1 MKKAKTDTGLI
12 KKAPDARARASKK
25 TGEKALS
32 AKKTKARNAKTK
44 ARNAKTTEARDA
56 KTTEAKKPRKQG
68 GKGRPFRS
76 HDWGTY
82 APGNKAP
89 RMYSEDELKGIVKK
103 AAKAANT
110 RIRTL
115 ERKNLSDKSPAYKW
129 LQKRTEQEKPRFKE
143 GVTKMT
149 RAELEKQFIS
159 LREFM
164 IKKTSTVTGYRETVE
179 KKVERAREM
188 GFTGTPEELGDLFD
202 RYMTEKNEQLYGSE
216 VIYQAITSNQID
228 NLQQIA
234 QEFQGKVEKDKLQ
247 GAIIL
252 QMLRNRRGR

>member
-1 MKKAKTDTGLI
+1 MKKALTDTGLV
-12 KKAPDARARASKK
+12 KKADEAGATKRKSSGKK
-25 TGEKALS
+25 GGKAALS
-32 AKKTKARNAKTK
+32 APKARKTKSKPKKTAEPKN
-44 ARNAKTTEARDA
+44 
-56 KTTEAKKPRKQG
+56 PRKQG

-115 ERKNLSDKSPAYKW
+115 ERKNLSDKAPAYKW

-164 IKKTSTVTGYRETVE
+164 IKKTSTVTGYRESVE

-234 QEFQGKVEKDKLQ
+234 QEFQGKVEKDKMQ

>member
-32 AKKTKARNAKTK
+32 AKKTK

-234 QEFQGKVEKDKLQ
+234 QEFQGKVEKDKMQ

-252 QMLRNRRGR
+252 QMLRNRLGR

>member
-32 AKKTKARNAKTK
+32 AKKTK

-164 IKKTSTVTGYRETVE
+164 IKKTSTVTGYREVVE

-216 VIYQAITSNQID
+216 VIYQAITSSQID

-234 QEFQGKVEKDKLQ
+234 QEFQGKVEKDKMQ

>member
-25 TGEKALS
+25 TGEKTLS
-32 AKKTKARNAKTK
+32 AKKTK

-68 GKGRPFRS
+68 GQGRPFRS

-89 RMYSEDELKGIVKK
+89 RMYSEDELKGIVKR

-143 GVTKMT
+143 GVSKMT

-164 IKKTSTVTGYRETVE
+164 IKKTSTVTGYRESVE
-179 KKVERAREM
+179 KKVERARDM

-234 QEFQGKVEKDKLQ
+234 QEFQGKVEKDKMQ

>member
-32 AKKTKARNAKTK
+32 AKKTKARNAKT
-44 ARNAKTTEARDA
+44 TEARDA

-68 GKGRPFRS
+68 GKGRPFRC

-216 VIYQAITSNQID
+216 VLYQAITSNQID

-234 QEFQGKVEKDKLQ
+234 QEFQGKVEKDKMQ

-252 QMLRNRRGR
+252 QMLRNRRGI

>member
-12 KKAPDARARASKK
+12 KKAPDARARTSKK
-25 TGEKALS
+25 TGETALS
-32 AKKTKARNAKTK
+32 AKKTKARS
-44 ARNAKTTEARDA
+44 AKTTEAKDA

-89 RMYSEDELKGIVKK
+89 RMYSEDELKGIVRK

-164 IKKTSTVTGYRETVE
+164 IKKTSTVTGYRESVE

-234 QEFQGKVEKDKLQ
+234 QEFQGKVEKDKMQ

>member
-1 MKKAKTDTGLI
+1 MKKAKTDTGLV
-12 KKAPDARARASKK
+12 KKAPDARARTSKK
-25 TGEKALS
+25 TGETALS
-32 AKKTKARNAKTK
+32 AKKTKARS
-44 ARNAKTTEARDA
+44 AKTTEAKDA

-89 RMYSEDELKGIVKK
+89 RMYSEDELKGIVKR

-164 IKKTSTVTGYRETVE
+164 IKKTSTVTGYREAVE

-234 QEFQGKVEKDKLQ
+234 QEFQGKVEKDKMQ

>member
-1 MKKAKTDTGLI
+1 MKKAKTDTGLV

-25 TGEKALS
+25 TGGKALS
-32 AKKTKARNAKTK
+32 AKKTKARS
-44 ARNAKTTEARDA
+44 AKTTEAKDA

-89 RMYSEDELKGIVKK
+89 RMYSEDELKGIVKR

-164 IKKTSTVTGYRETVE
+164 IKKTSTVTGYRESVE

-234 QEFQGKVEKDKLQ
+234 QEFQGKVEKDKMQ

>member
-32 AKKTKARNAKTK
+32 AKKTK

-89 RMYSEDELKGIVKK
+89 RMYSEDELRAIVKK

-164 IKKTSTVTGYRETVE
+164 IKKTSTVTGYRESVE

-202 RYMTEKNEQLYGSE
+202 RFMTEKNEQLYGSE

-234 QEFQGKVEKDKLQ
+234 QEFQGKVEKDKMQ

>member
-32 AKKTKARNAKTK
+32 AKKTK

-89 RMYSEDELKGIVKK
+89 RMYSEDELRAIVKK

-115 ERKNLSDKSPAYKW
+115 EKKNLSDKSPAYKW

-164 IKKTSTVTGYRETVE
+164 IKKTSTVTGYRESVE

-234 QEFQGKVEKDKLQ
+234 QEFQGKVEKDKMQ

>member
-12 KKAPDARARASKK
+12 KKAPDARARTSKK
-25 TGEKALS
+25 TGETALS
-32 AKKTKARNAKTK
+32 AKKTKARS
-44 ARNAKTTEARDA
+44 AKTTEAKDT

-89 RMYSEDELKGIVKK
+89 RMYSEDELRAIVKK
-103 AAKAANT
+103 AAIAANT

-115 ERKNLSDKSPAYKW
+115 EKKSLSDKAPAYKW

-164 IKKTSTVTGYRETVE
+164 IKKTSTVTGYRESVE

-234 QEFQGKVEKDKLQ
+234 QEFQGKVEKDKMQ

>member
-32 AKKTKARNAKTK
+32 AKKTK

-89 RMYSEDELKGIVKK
+89 RMYSEDELRDIVKK

-115 ERKNLSDKSPAYKW
+115 EKKSLSDKSPAYKW

-164 IKKTSTVTGYRETVE
+164 IKKTSTVTGYRESVE

-234 QEFQGKVEKDKLQ
+234 QEFQGRVEKDKMQ

>member
-32 AKKTKARNAKTK
+32 AKKTKARNAKT
-44 ARNAKTTEARDA
+44 TEAGDA

-89 RMYSEDELKGIVKK
+89 RMYSEDELRAIVKK

-115 ERKNLSDKSPAYKW
+115 EKKSLSDKSPAYKW

-159 LREFM
+159 LREFI
-164 IKKTSTVTGYRETVE
+164 IKKTSTVTGYRESVE

-234 QEFQGKVEKDKLQ
+234 QEFQGKVEKDKMQ

>member
-1 MKKAKTDTGLI
+1 MKKAKTDTGLV
-12 KKAPDARARASKK
+12 KKAPDARARTSKK
-25 TGEKALS
+25 TGETALS
-32 AKKTKARNAKTK
+32 AKKTKARS
-44 ARNAKTTEARDA
+44 AKTTEAKDA

-89 RMYSEDELKGIVKK
+89 RMYSEDELKDIVKK

-115 ERKNLSDKSPAYKW
+115 EKKSLSDKSPAYKW

-164 IKKTSTVTGYRETVE
+164 IKKTSTVTGYRESVE

-202 RYMTEKNEQLYGSE
+202 RFMTEKNEQLYGSE

-234 QEFQGKVEKDKLQ
+234 QEFQGRVEKDKMQ

>member
-25 TGEKALS
+25 AGEKALS
-32 AKKTKARNAKTK
+32 AKKTK

-143 GVTKMT
+143 GVSKMT

-164 IKKTSTVTGYRETVE
+164 IKKTSTVTGYRESVE

-234 QEFQGKVEKDKLQ
+234 QEFQGRVEKDKMQ

>member
-12 KKAPDARARASKK
+12 KKAPDARARTSKK
-25 TGEKALS
+25 TGETALS
-32 AKKTKARNAKTK
+32 AKKTKARS
-44 ARNAKTTEARDA
+44 AKTTEAKDA
-56 KTTEAKKPRKQG
+56 KTIEAKKPRKQG

-164 IKKTSTVTGYRETVE
+164 IKKTSTVTGYRESVE

-234 QEFQGKVEKDKLQ
+234 QEFQGKVEKDKMQ

>member
-32 AKKTKARNAKTK
+32 AKKTK

-89 RMYSEDELKGIVKK
+89 RMYSEDELRAIVKK

-115 ERKNLSDKSPAYKW
+115 EKKSLSDKSPAYKW

-164 IKKTSTVTGYRETVE
+164 IKKTSTVTGYRESVE

-234 QEFQGKVEKDKLQ
+234 QEFQSKVEKDKMQ

>member
-25 TGEKALS
+25 TGGKALS
-32 AKKTKARNAKTK
+32 AKKTK

-89 RMYSEDELKGIVKK
+89 RMYSEDELKGIVKR

-164 IKKTSTVTGYRETVE
+164 IKKTSTVTGYRESVE

-234 QEFQGKVEKDKLQ
+234 QEFQGKVEKDKMQ

>member
-12 KKAPDARARASKK
+12 KKAPDARARTSKK

-32 AKKTKARNAKTK
+32 AK
-44 ARNAKTTEARDA
+44 KTTEARDA

-89 RMYSEDELKGIVKK
+89 RMYSEDELRAIVKK

-110 RIRTL
+110 RMRTL
-115 ERKNLSDKSPAYKW
+115 EKKSLSDKSPAYKW

-143 GVTKMT
+143 GVTKLT

-164 IKKTSTVTGYRETVE
+164 IKKTSTVTGYRESVE

-202 RYMTEKNEQLYGSE
+202 RFMTEKNEQLYGSE

-234 QEFQGKVEKDKLQ
+234 QEFQGKVEKDKMQ

>member
-32 AKKTKARNAKTK
+32 AKKTK

-89 RMYSEDELKGIVKK
+89 RMYSEDELRAIVKK

-115 ERKNLSDKSPAYKW
+115 EKKSLSDKSPAYKW

-159 LREFM
+159 LREFI
-164 IKKTSTVTGYRETVE
+164 IKKTSTVTGYRESVE

-234 QEFQGKVEKDKLQ
+234 QEFQGKVEKDKMQ

>member
-12 KKAPDARARASKK
+12 KKAPDARARTSKK
-25 TGEKALS
+25 TGETALS
-32 AKKTKARNAKTK
+32 AKKTKARS
-44 ARNAKTTEARDA
+44 AKTTEEKDA

-89 RMYSEDELKGIVKK
+89 RMYSEDELKGIVKR

-164 IKKTSTVTGYRETVE
+164 IKKTSTVTGYRESVE

-234 QEFQGKVEKDKLQ
+234 QEFQGKVEKDKMQ

>member
-25 TGEKALS
+25 TGEKAPS
-32 AKKTKARNAKTK
+32 AKKTK

-56 KTTEAKKPRKQG
+56 KPTEAKKPRKQG

-115 ERKNLSDKSPAYKW
+115 ERKNLSAKSPAYKW

-143 GVTKMT
+143 GVAKMT

-164 IKKTSTVTGYRETVE
+164 IKKTSTVTGYRESVE

-188 GFTGTPEELGDLFD
+188 GFTGTPEELCDLFD

-234 QEFQGKVEKDKLQ
+234 QEFQGKVAKDKMQ

>member
-12 KKAPDARARASKK
+12 KKAPDAKARTSKK

-32 AKKTKARNAKTK
+32 AKKTKARNAKT
-44 ARNAKTTEARDA
+44 TEAKDA

-115 ERKNLSDKSPAYKW
+115 EKKSLSDKSPAYKW

-164 IKKTSTVTGYRETVE
+164 IKKTSTVTGYRESVE

-234 QEFQGKVEKDKLQ
+234 QEFQGKVEKDKMQ

>member
-1 MKKAKTDTGLI
+1 MKKAKTDTGLV

-25 TGEKALS
+25 TGGKALS
-32 AKKTKARNAKTK
+32 AKKTKARS
-44 ARNAKTTEARDA
+44 AKTTEAKDA

-110 RIRTL
+110 RIRTF

-143 GVTKMT
+143 GVSKMT

-164 IKKTSTVTGYRETVE
+164 IKKTSTVTGYRESVE

-234 QEFQGKVEKDKLQ
+234 QEFQGKVEKDKMQ

>member
-1 MKKAKTDTGLI
+1 MKKAKTDTGLV
-12 KKAPDARARASKK
+12 KKAPDARARTSKK
-25 TGEKALS
+25 TGETALS
-32 AKKTKARNAKTK
+32 AKKTKARS
-44 ARNAKTTEARDA
+44 AKTTEAKDA

-89 RMYSEDELKGIVKK
+89 RMYSEDELRAIVKK

-115 ERKNLSDKSPAYKW
+115 EKKSLSDKSPAYKW

-143 GVTKMT
+143 GITKMT

-159 LREFM
+159 LREFI
-164 IKKTSTVTGYRETVE
+164 IKKTSTVTGYRESVE

-234 QEFQGKVEKDKLQ
+234 QEFQGKVEKDKMQ

>member
-12 KKAPDARARASKK
+12 KKAPDARARTSKK
-25 TGEKALS
+25 TGETALS
-32 AKKTKARNAKTK
+32 AKKTKARS
-44 ARNAKTTEARDA
+44 AKTTEAKDA

-89 RMYSEDELKGIVKK
+89 RMYSEDELRGIVKR

-115 ERKNLSDKSPAYKW
+115 ERKNLSDKSPAYNW

-164 IKKTSTVTGYRETVE
+164 IKKTSTVTGYRESVE

-234 QEFQGKVEKDKLQ
+234 QEFQGRVEKDKMQ

>member
-25 TGEKALS
+25 TEAKNV
-32 AKKTKARNAKTK
+32 KKTKAKNVKKTK
-44 ARNAKTTEARDA
+44 ARDA

-68 GKGRPFRS
+68 GKGRPFRA

-89 RMYSEDELKGIVKK
+89 RMYSEDELRGIVKK

-115 ERKNLSDKSPAYKW
+115 ERKSLSDKSPAYKW
-129 LQKRTEQEKPRFKE
+129 LQKRTEQERPRFKE

-164 IKKTSTVTGYRETVE
+164 IKKTSTVTGYRESVE

-234 QEFQGKVEKDKLQ
+234 QEFQGRVEKDKMQ

>member
-12 KKAPDARARASKK
+12 KKAPDARARTSK
-25 TGEKALS
+25 
-32 AKKTKARNAKTK
+32 KTK
-44 ARNAKTTEARDA
+44 ARNAKTTEAKDA

-89 RMYSEDELKGIVKK
+89 RMYSEDELRGIVKR

-115 ERKNLSDKSPAYKW
+115 EKKSLSDKAPAYKW

-164 IKKTSTVTGYRETVE
+164 IKKTSTVTGYRESVE

-188 GFTGTPEELGDLFD
+188 GFTGTPEELRDLFD
-202 RYMTEKNEQLYGSE
+202 RFMTEKNEQLYGSE

-234 QEFQGKVEKDKLQ
+234 QEFQGRVEKDKMQ

>member
-32 AKKTKARNAKTK
+32 AKKTK

-89 RMYSEDELKGIVKK
+89 RMYSEDELRAIVKR

-115 ERKNLSDKSPAYKW
+115 EKKSLSDKAPAYKW
-129 LQKRTEQEKPRFKE
+129 LQKRTGQEKPRFKE

-164 IKKTSTVTGYRETVE
+164 IKKTSTVTGYRESVE

-188 GFTGTPEELGDLFD
+188 GFTGTPEELRDLFD
-202 RYMTEKNEQLYGSE
+202 RFMTEKNEQLYGSE

-234 QEFQGKVEKDKLQ
+234 QEFQGRVEKDKMQ

>member
-32 AKKTKARNAKTK
+32 EKKTK

-89 RMYSEDELKGIVKK
+89 RMYSEDELKGIVKR

-234 QEFQGKVEKDKLQ
+234 QEFQCKVEKDKMQ

>member
-12 KKAPDARARASKK
+12 KKAPDARARTSKK
-25 TGEKALS
+25 TGETALS
-32 AKKTKARNAKTK
+32 AKKTKARS
-44 ARNAKTTEARDA
+44 AKTTEAKDA

-234 QEFQGKVEKDKLQ
+234 QEFQGKVEKDKMQ

>member
-12 KKAPDARARASKK
+12 KKAPDARARTSKK
-25 TGEKALS
+25 TGETALS
-32 AKKTKARNAKTK
+32 AKKTKARS
-44 ARNAKTTEARDA
+44 AKTTEARDA

-89 RMYSEDELKGIVKK
+89 RMYSEDELRGIVKK

-164 IKKTSTVTGYRETVE
+164 IKKTSTVTGYRESVE

-202 RYMTEKNEQLYGSE
+202 RFMTEKNEQLYGSE

-234 QEFQGKVEKDKLQ
+234 QEFQGRVEKDKMQ

>member
-12 KKAPDARARASKK
+12 KKAPDARARTSKK
-25 TGEKALS
+25 TGETALS
-32 AKKTKARNAKTK
+32 AKKTKARNAKT
-44 ARNAKTTEARDA
+44 TEAKDA

-89 RMYSEDELKGIVKK
+89 RMYSEDELKGIVKR

-164 IKKTSTVTGYRETVE
+164 IKKTSTVTGYRESVE

-234 QEFQGKVEKDKLQ
+234 QEFQGKVEKDKMQ

>member
-32 AKKTKARNAKTK
+32 AKKTK

-164 IKKTSTVTGYRETVE
+164 IKKTSTVTGYRESVE

-234 QEFQGKVEKDKLQ
+234 QEFQGKVEKDKMQ

-252 QMLRNRRGR
+252 QMLKNRRGR

>member
-12 KKAPDARARASKK
+12 KKAPDARARASRK
-25 TGEKALS
+25 TEARN
-32 AKKTKARNAKTK
+32 AKKTKAK
-44 ARNAKTTEARDA
+44 DA

-89 RMYSEDELKGIVKK
+89 RMYSEDELRGIVKK

-115 ERKNLSDKSPAYKW
+115 ERKSLSGKSPAYKW

-164 IKKTSTVTGYRETVE
+164 IKKTSTVTGYRESVE

-234 QEFQGKVEKDKLQ
+234 QEFQGRVEKDKMQ

-252 QMLRNRRGR
+252 QMLRNRRGK

>member
-1 MKKAKTDTGLI
+1 MKKAKTDTGLV
-12 KKAPDARARASKK
+12 KKAPDARARTSKK
-25 TGEKALS
+25 TGETALS
-32 AKKTKARNAKTK
+32 AKKTKARS
-44 ARNAKTTEARDA
+44 AKTTEAKDA

-164 IKKTSTVTGYRETVE
+164 IKKTSTVTGYRESVE

-188 GFTGTPEELGDLFD
+188 GFTGTSEELGDLFD

-234 QEFQGKVEKDKLQ
+234 QEFQGRVEKDKMQ

>member
-1 MKKAKTDTGLI
+1 MKKAKTDTGLV
-12 KKAPDARARASKK
+12 KKAPDARARTSKK
-25 TGEKALS
+25 TGETALS
-32 AKKTKARNAKTK
+32 AKKTKARS
-44 ARNAKTTEARDA
+44 AKTTEAKDA

-164 IKKTSTVTGYRETVE
+164 IKKTSTVTGYRESVE

-234 QEFQGKVEKDKLQ
+234 QEFQGKVEKDKMQ

>member
-1 MKKAKTDTGLI
+1 MKKAKTDTGLV
-12 KKAPDARARASKK
+12 KKASDARARTSKK

-32 AKKTKARNAKTK
+32 AKKTK

-68 GKGRPFRS
+68 GRGRPFRS

-89 RMYSEDELKGIVKK
+89 RMYSEDELRAIVKK

-115 ERKNLSDKSPAYKW
+115 EKKSLSDKSPAYKW

-164 IKKTSTVTGYRETVE
+164 IKKTSTVTGYRESVE

-202 RYMTEKNEQLYGSE
+202 RFMTEKNEQLYGSE

-234 QEFQGKVEKDKLQ
+234 QEFQGRVEKDKMQ

>member
-12 KKAPDARARASKK
+12 KKTPDARARTSKK
-25 TGEKALS
+25 TGPKAQS
-32 AKKTKARNAKTK
+32 ARKTKAK
-44 ARNAKTTEARDA
+44 EARDA
-56 KTTEAKKPRKQG
+56 KKTEAKKPRKQG

-89 RMYSEDELKGIVKK
+89 RMYSEDELRAIVKK

-110 RIRTL
+110 RVRTL
-115 ERKNLSDKSPAYKW
+115 EKKGLAEKAPAYKW
-129 LQKRTEQEKPRFKE
+129 LQKRTEQANPRFKE
-143 GVTKMT
+143 GVTKLS
-149 RAELEKQFIS
+149 RAELEKEFIS

-164 IKKTSTVTGYRETVE
+164 IKKTSTVTGYRESVE

-202 RYMTEKNEQLYGSE
+202 RFMTEKNEQLYGSE

-234 QEFQGKVEKDKLQ
+234 QEFQGRVEKDKMQ

>member
-32 AKKTKARNAKTK
+32 AKKTKARK
-44 ARNAKTTEARDA
+44 AKTTEARDA

-89 RMYSEDELKGIVKK
+89 RMYSEDELRAIVKK

-115 ERKNLSDKSPAYKW
+115 EKKSLSDKSPAYKW

-164 IKKTSTVTGYRETVE
+164 IKKTSTVTGYRESVE

-234 QEFQGKVEKDKLQ
+234 QEFQGKVEKDKMQ